1 MHGAFEQSLP
11 DGRRRAMALPT
22 PCDFYNVFYQLLF
35 PARDRVQINGKEMIM
50 MKKKEYIDGKLI
62 LLMHLMLIL
71 NYLFK
76 KTNTQKKLKNNQT
89 IYLLIYS

>member
-35 PARDRVQINGKEMIM
+35 PARDRVQINGKEI
-50 MKKKEYIDGKLI
+50 KKWALQSSEGKRKIRL
-62 LLMHLMLIL
+62 
-71 NYLFK
+71 
-76 KTNTQKKLKNNQT
+76 
-89 IYLLIYS
+89 